1 MQENIEPLTYQDVLK
16 EIKNKENHLLL
27 ANGFNYGL
35 GVYTGY
41 KDIFNTML
49 EDNRGIYAEA
59 KPLMEECGYDLEK
72 LLGEITNG
80 S

>member
-1 MQENIEPLTYQDVLK
+1 MKEYNMQENIEPLTYQDVLK

-41 KDIFNTML
+41 KDMVL
-49 EDNRGIYAEA
+49 D
-59 KPLMEECGYDLEK
+59 
-72 LLGEITNG
+72 
-80 S
+80 